1 MDYLDYKKNEDYF
14 TTGFKPLIIDDYLP
28 KEEYDN
34 LHDIIMGPE
43 MEWNFKNVVDY
54 HDPLS
59 TISDENYMFTHLF
72 WSPRSGSVSKVWD
85 RIKLIIEDIKPQTLI
100 KVQANLL
107 TRTENHIENKFHY
120 DHELVGSRLPDGT
133 LISYTAIYY
142 VNTNNGYTL
151 FKDGNLKVDSVGNR
165 IAIFDSSKLHKAVSC
180 TDEKRRVVINFN
192 YLTSLYGSND
202 QAELSKK
209 RFKEANA

>member
-1 MDYLDYKKNEDYF
+1 MDYLTYGRSNNKNDLNQI
-14 TTGFKPLIIDDYLP
+14 KVIDNFLP

-34 LHDIIMGPE
+34 FYRTLMGCE
-43 MEWNFKNVVDY
+43 MIWNYQDVVDY
-54 HDPLS
+54 EQGD
-59 TISDENYMFTHLF
+59 NFMFCHLF
-72 WSPRSGSVSKVWD
+72 WTTDKGLISPFSDILESFYTKLNTQILI
-85 RIKLIIEDIKPQTLI
+85 RIK
-100 KVQANLL
+100 ANLTTKTKTHL
-107 TRTENHIENKFHY
+107 ESEFHY
-120 DHELVGSRLPDGT
+120 DHEFVGSRLPDGT
-133 LISYTAIYY
+133 LTSYTAIYY

-165 IAIFDSSKLHKAVSC
+165 MVIFDSSKLHKAVSC

-202 QAELSKK
+202 QEELSKK

>member
-1 MDYLDYKKNEDYF
+1 MDYLTYGRSNNKNDLNQI
-14 TTGFKPLIIDDYLP
+14 KVIDNFLP

-34 LHDIIMGPE
+34 LYRTLMGYKAI
-43 MEWNFKNVVDY
+43 WHYQDVVDY
-54 HDPLS
+54 EQGD
-59 TISDENYMFTHLF
+59 NFMFCHLF
-72 WSPRSGSVSKVWD
+72 WTTDKGLISPFSDIIKCFYTKLNTQIVI
-85 RIKLIIEDIKPQTLI
+85 RIK
-100 KVQANLL
+100 ANLT
-107 TRTENHIENKFHY
+107 TRTETHLESEFHY
-120 DHELVGSRLPDGT
+120 DHEFIGSRLPDGT
-133 LISYTAIYY
+133 LTSYTAIYY

-165 IAIFDSSKLHKAVSC
+165 MVIFDSSKLHKAVSC

>member
-1 MDYLDYKKNEDYF
+1 MDYLTYGRSNNKNDLNQI
-14 TTGFKPLIIDDYLP
+14 KVIDNFLP

-34 LHDIIMGPE
+34 LYRTLMGYE
-43 MEWNFKNVVDY
+43 MIWNYQDVVDY
-54 HDPLS
+54 EKGD
-59 TISDENYMFTHLF
+59 NFMFCHLF
-72 WSPRSGSVSKVWD
+72 WTTDKGLISPFSDILEFFYTKLNTQILI
-85 RIKLIIEDIKPQTLI
+85 RIK
-100 KVQANLL
+100 ANLTTKTKTHL
-107 TRTENHIENKFHY
+107 ESEFHY
-120 DHELVGSRLPDGT
+120 DHEFVGSRLPDGT
-133 LISYTAIYY
+133 LTSYTAIYY

-151 FKDGNLKVDSVGNR
+151 FKNGNLKVDSVGNR

>member
-1 MDYLDYKKNEDYF
+1 MDYLTYGRSNNKNDLNQI
-14 TTGFKPLIIDDYLP
+14 KVIDNFLP

-34 LHDIIMGPE
+34 LYRTLMGYE
-43 MEWNFKNVVDY
+43 MIWNYQDVVDY
-54 HDPLS
+54 EQGD
-59 TISDENYMFTHLF
+59 NFMFCHLF
-72 WSPRSGSVSKVWD
+72 WTTDRGLVTPLSDILEFFYTKLNTQILI
-85 RIKLIIEDIKPQTLI
+85 RIK
-100 KVQANLL
+100 ANLTTKTKTHL
-107 TRTENHIENKFHY
+107 ESEFHY
-120 DHELVGSRLPDGT
+120 DHEFVGSRLPDGT
-133 LISYTAIYY
+133 LTSYTAIYY

-151 FKDGNLKVDSVGNR
+151 FKNGNLKVDSVGNR

-192 YLTSLYGSND
+192 YFTSLYGSTD

>member
-1 MDYLDYKKNEDYF
+1 MCIRDS
-14 TTGFKPLIIDDYLP
+14 
-28 KEEYDN
+28 DN
-34 LHDIIMGPE
+34 LYRTLMGYKAI
-43 MEWNFKNVVDY
+43 WHYQDVVDY
-54 HDPLS
+54 EQGD
-59 TISDENYMFTHLF
+59 NFMFCHLF
-72 WSPRSGSVSKVWD
+72 WTTDKGLISPFSDILESFYTKLNTQILI
-85 RIKLIIEDIKPQTLI
+85 RIK
-100 KVQANLL
+100 ANLTTKTKTHL
-107 TRTENHIENKFHY
+107 ESEFHY
-120 DHELVGSRLPDGT
+120 DHEFVGSRLPDGT
-133 LISYTAIYY
+133 LTSYTAIYY